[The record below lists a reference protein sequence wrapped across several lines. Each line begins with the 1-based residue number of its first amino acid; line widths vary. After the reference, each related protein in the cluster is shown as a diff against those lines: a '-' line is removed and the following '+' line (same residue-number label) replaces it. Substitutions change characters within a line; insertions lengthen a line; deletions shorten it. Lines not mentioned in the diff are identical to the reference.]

1 MDVINVTR
9 QSNIL
14 DPIRNELDPSVF
26 DHPMADK
33 PVLKPKHAHWI
44 KSQVYQT
51 LEHAGY
57 TDVQDWLTLVL
68 TGSLCSYQYSNESDC
83 DVSLF
88 VDSRI
93 FPEWSRAEMI
103 AVMVEKLDG
112 KFLPGTPHPMQ
123 NFVVGEGIK
132 PSDLYKPG
140 LRSGYNIDN
149 GKWIVP
155 PERDRV
161 HDVRKEQGGFY
172 AWSLQCADKMERLL
186 RYEPDAA
193 IRYWHQI
200 HAKRQRDMRAGKGD
214 FTESNILYKLLAQ
227 RGLFPEISQVSG
239 EYIAKMAG
247 KPTKP
252 PHLRQ
257 GSPSKNCLSCKM
269 YHRNQGGKGRCWG
282 YGEYK
287 VNADELCDSYVKE
300 TRNILTPFSKT
311 AAPSDR
317 QVSKFVYDPT
327 TNRLLV
333 GRMGRPEGEHLTHNQ
348 LFEHPMWDEW
358 RGSDPSSAMFG
369 EVTSNGYGESFGRPR
384 VTPGKGSLNPW
395 QKQYQTEEA
404 IRRAIPGVRFT
415 NPVEMLNPAWE
426 LPADPE
432 VTYVGEP
439 PIIQRDDRPQPQW
452 NFQAKTVYT
461 MSTQELARYIYEKT
475 MSANGATVALDGSTP
490 SKRYIYAPDKK
501 TETILSLDQFSPHT
515 IELFIRDHL
524 AELQQPGKYVGAWEE
539 GGNVYL
545 DVSEEHHDYDTA
557 NERAYKGQQ
566 KAIWD
571 SVANEALPV
580 QEPIASPISY
590 SGP

>member
-1 MDVINVTR
+1 MTR
-9 QSNIL
+9 KSNIL
-14 DPIRNELDPSVF
+14 DPVRVELDPGVF
-26 DHPMADK
+26 DDPASEK
-33 PVLKPKHAHWI
+33 PILKPKHAHWI
-44 KSQVYQT
+44 KSRIYKT
-51 LEHAGY
+51 LGDAGY
-57 TDVQDWLTLVL
+57 TDVERWLTLVL
-68 TGSLCSYQYSNESDC
+68 TGSLTTYQYSNDSDV

-88 VDSRI
+88 IDSRV

-112 KFLPGTPHPMQ
+112 KLLPGTPHPMQ

-140 LRSGYNIDN
+140 LRSGYNLDN

-155 PERDRV
+155 PERDRA
-161 HDVRKEQGGFY
+161 HDVQKEEGGFY

-193 IRYWHQI
+193 VRYWHQI

-239 EYIAKMAG
+239 EYIAKTAG
-247 KPTKP
+247 VMYHVAPIEKREEIERNGLQPSVPEGGPYPHGVYLFEHPDNASFFADHMRKRDEEEYGDDPLNERDIWQVDTSGHQLQRDPAVSKEDDFQSGYPHPLGSHYTEQPIEPNRLRRIARTEKHHTTRSAGAPTKP

-269 YHRNQGGKGRCWG
+269 YHKNKGGRGKCWG
-282 YGEYK
+282 YGEYS
-287 VNADELCDSYVKE
+287 VEADEVCDSWTKE
-300 TRNILTPFSKT
+300 TRNILTPFSKIVGPDCRQT
-311 AAPSDR
+311 A
-317 QVSKFVYDPT
+317 KFVYDPT

-369 EVTSNGYGESFGRPR
+369 EITSNGYGESFGRPR
-384 VTPGKGSLNPW
+384 VNSGKGSLNPW

-404 IRRAIPGVRFT
+404 IRRTIPGVRFI
-415 NPVEMLNPAWE
+415 NPAEMLNPAWE
-426 LPADPE
+426 LASDPE

-439 PIIQRDDRPQPQW
+439 PIIQRDDHPQPQW
-452 NFQAKTVYT
+452 NFQAR
-461 MSTQELARYIYEKT
+461 A
-475 MSANGATVALDGSTP
+475 
-490 SKRYIYAPDKK
+490 
-501 TETILSLDQFSPHT
+501 ETRLRSDSLPT
-515 IELFIRDHL
+515 R
-524 AELQQPGKYVGAWEE
+524 
-539 GGNVYL
+539 
-545 DVSEEHHDYDTA
+545 
-557 NERAYKGQQ
+557 
-566 KAIWD
+566 
-571 SVANEALPV
+571 
-580 QEPIASPISY
+580 
-590 SGP
+590 